1 MPRRQQLVHHR
12 FHTTMVASKSYFYQL
27 VLFLLISAHDVHC
40 CLLYIAVLPSTE
52 IYPMLLALLTAADR
66 QLQNDE
72 GAYCD
77 EDRSMLI
84 IECWR

>member
-12 FHTTMVASKSYFYQL
+12 FHTTMVASESYFYQL
-27 VLFLLISAHDVHC
+27 VHRMFITGS
-40 CLLYIAVLPSTE
+40 CLLYIAIMPRTE